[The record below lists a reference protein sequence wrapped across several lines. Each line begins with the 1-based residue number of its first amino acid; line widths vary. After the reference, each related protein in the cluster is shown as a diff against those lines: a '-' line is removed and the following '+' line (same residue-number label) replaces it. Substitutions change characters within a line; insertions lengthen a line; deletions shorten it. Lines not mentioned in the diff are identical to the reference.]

1 MLFAPAGLCSF
12 RSWLSQSLKFVEDC
26 NRIKRLQKDQ
36 QSHIE
41 PMSHRDDTG
50 LPRNKAASGK
60 AGNAPM
66 LQGNQC

>member
-1 MLFAPAGLCSF
+1 M
-12 RSWLSQSLKFVEDC
+12 EDC